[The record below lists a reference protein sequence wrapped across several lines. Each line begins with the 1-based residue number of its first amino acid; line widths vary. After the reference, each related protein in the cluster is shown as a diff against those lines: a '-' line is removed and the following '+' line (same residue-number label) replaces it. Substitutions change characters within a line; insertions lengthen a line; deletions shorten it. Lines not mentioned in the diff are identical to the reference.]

1 MWTVLE
7 RCQGISV
14 GGKVL
19 SNGLT
24 HEMTSGEMKFH
35 LRCETMLNKIPEPEF
50 RQLVVE
56 AITILILIVEHNVV
70 QHLGGIIKI
79 ENIVQEANVIF
90 LEDQKSLEGGVANRC
105 CNRRSDDDASP
116 RVCGSAG
123 ICNTFYDSAPSGD
136 YGTMSYLVRAV
147 CNTIGD
153 IPTEGTI
160 DCNVM

>member
-1 MWTVLE
+1 
-7 RCQGISV
+7 
-14 GGKVL
+14 
-19 SNGLT
+19 
-24 HEMTSGEMKFH
+24 
-35 LRCETMLNKIPEPEF
+35 MLNKIPEPEF

-56 AITILILIVEHNVV
+56 AITILVLIVDHNVV

-79 ENIVQEANVIF
+79 ENIVQEANDIF
-90 LEDQKSLEGGVANRC
+90 LEEQKSLEGGVANRC
-105 CNRRSDDDASP
+105 CNRLRDDGVP

-123 ICNTFYDSAPSGD
+123 ICNHFYDSAPSGD

-153 IPTEGTI
+153 ILPTEGNI